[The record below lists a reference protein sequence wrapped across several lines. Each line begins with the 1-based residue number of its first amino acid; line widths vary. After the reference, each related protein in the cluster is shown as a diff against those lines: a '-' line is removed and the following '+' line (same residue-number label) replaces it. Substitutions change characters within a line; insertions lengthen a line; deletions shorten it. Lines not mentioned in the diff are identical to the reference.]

1 MKQFTLLLFILT
13 SFMAFSQKVTIDEDT
28 IKVDGKPYAIFEK
41 SKGLGFDF
49 TIKSMAGTELFF
61 MQFLE
66 FNNPSKVTSSNP
78 KGRVAYFEITFFNDK
93 QKCEM
98 DGSLTKKA
106 IAKFIVE
113 KNLVVDGA
121 VNQEAENKLVLING
135 MKFSEERKSLGGTT
149 IIINN

>member
-28 IKVDGKPYAIFEK
+28 IKVDGKPYAILEK
-41 SKGLGFDF
+41 SSGLGFDF
-49 TIKSMAGTELFF
+49 TVKSMAGTELFF
-61 MQFLE
+61 MQFLD
-66 FNNPSKVTSSNP
+66 FNNPSKVNSSN
-78 KGRVAYFEITFFNDK
+78 KTGRVTYFEITFFNDK
-93 QKCEM
+93 QKCEV
-98 DGSLTKKA
+98 DNTGGKKSV
-106 IAKFIVE
+106 AKFIVE

>member
-1 MKQFTLLLFILT
+1 MKQFTLLLFILVSSVT
-13 SFMAFSQKVTIDEDT
+13 FSQKVTVDEDT

-61 MQFLE
+61 MQFLD
-66 FNNPSKVTSSNP
+66 FYNPSKVTTGNP
-78 KGRVAYFEITFFNDK
+78 KGRVTYFEVTFFNDK
-93 QKCEM
+93 QKCEI
-98 DGSLTKKA
+98 DGSFTKKSL
-106 IAKFIVE
+106 AKFIVE

-121 VNQEAENKLVLING
+121 VNQEAENKLILING